1 MSRMG
6 KFIKAESRLVV
17 ARSLGRGKWGVTANG
32 YGVSLG
38 GNENILKLDSSDSC
52 ITMRIY

>member
-32 YGVSLG
+32 YGVSFG
-38 GNENILKLDSSDSC
+38 GDENILKLNCEDGC
-52 ITMRIY
+52 RTL